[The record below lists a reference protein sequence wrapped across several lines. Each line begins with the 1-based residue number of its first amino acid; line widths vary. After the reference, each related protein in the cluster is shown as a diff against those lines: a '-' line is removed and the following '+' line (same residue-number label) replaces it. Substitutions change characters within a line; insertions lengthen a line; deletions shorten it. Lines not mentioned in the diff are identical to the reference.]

1 MLKEL
6 AAGVGGACIN
16 YMPERLSR
24 AGLML
29 KPKKTDRSVM
39 RLVLFLLI
47 LVPPLAHSQT
57 SAPHEFLTPFSLALN
72 PERERASCEDVD
84 LRSEFARRNL
94 PDRRHQDTTG
104 WCYAFVG
111 ADLVSY
117 ELGQNISPADI
128 ARQYINIERP
138 AHLANLEAVMNN
150 PMAQFQPLG
159 GGFTKMALDATRTG
173 GFCLES
179 EYPSEDYSWSEEQ
192 ERAMIALY
200 PNKDRPLVCLNEDSI
215 VPLFTGAATAD
226 LLAIVRTD
234 DFKRILNRLPE
245 SVCRSRIPLPSNLSV
260 ENLVKKGSEPFDH
273 QSHDRF
279 YHGIDDALSGSR
291 PVSLAIHTSVLHT
304 PTSRLRHLRNTNHQV
319 VLAGRRFNAESGRC
333 EYLIRNSDSSCQTYH
348 SEYECE
354 NNHAWVPR
362 EIMRM
367 GTFSADFI
375 HSGSA
380 D

>member
-1 MLKEL
+1 MFFF
-6 AAGVGGACIN
+6 VI
-16 YMPERLSR
+16 
-24 AGLML
+24 
-29 KPKKTDRSVM
+29 
-39 RLVLFLLI
+39 LI
-47 LVPPLAHSQT
+47 LVSPLAHSQD
-57 SAPHEFLTPFSLALN
+57 SASFELLTPFSLGLN
-72 PERERASCEDVD
+72 SERERASCGDID
-84 LRSEFARRNL
+84 LRSEFVRRNL

-128 ARQYINIERP
+128 ARQYINTERP
-138 AHLANLEAVMNN
+138 ASLASLEAVMSN
-150 PMAQFQPLG
+150 PNLVAQDQPLG
-159 GGFTKMALDATRTG
+159 GGFTKRALEATGTG

-179 EYPSEDYSWSEEQ
+179 DFPSEDYSWSEAQEQ
-192 ERAMIALY
+192 AMIAMY
-200 PNKDRPLVCLNEDSI
+200 PNKDRPMECLYSDSI

-226 LLAIVRTD
+226 LLAIVRAN
-234 DFKRILNRLPE
+234 DFRRILNRLPE
-245 SVCRSRIPLPSNLSV
+245 SVCRSRIPLPSNLTV
-260 ENLVKKGSEPFDH
+260 ENLVKKGGEPFDH
-273 QSHDRF
+273 QGHNVF
-279 YHGIDDALSGSR
+279 YQGIDDVLSGSR
-291 PVSLAIHTSVLHT
+291 PVSLAINSSVLQRPT
-304 PTSRLRHLRNTNHQV
+304 PRLRSLRNTNHQV

-362 EIMRM
+362 EIVRM

-375 HSGSA
+375 RSGSA